1 MGKIKYNTRNQKRVN
16 GRFNK
21 TKKNK
26 RIYRG
31 GKDAVKSEV
40 KSEDRTEDK
49 TGRTEGTGR
58 TERTGIMDYMGDKI
72 GDLASESTSYLT
84 NKTAR
89 LFGLKPIT
97 ADEAK
102 ADQKE
107 MAKETKSVSDA
118 TTNISDSVSNMT
130 SDISDSVNNSSAAL
144 IGDMNDVLKTP
155 IVNEAVSQA
164 ADDTKEITEN
174 LLGSVN
180 ATFDDPKFKKE
191 LADTLNNTAEIAT
204 IGIKAMDKPIDE
216 AIDKVNEATGKA
228 LGGLAGTG
236 IKIATD
242 MMAAVP
248 YVGAVVEM
256 GKIVNDA
263 SKGIS
268 AVVEAGSE
276 VAETSSDLVTNSIEN
291 FKDEYKK
298 AEDLKSSINEKSKIT
313 DRVNDSIND
322 FEETTKNPKE
332 YLKGGGGG
340 KTRKRNLKRKG
351 SSKRV
356 RFHF

>member
-1 MGKIKYNTRNQKRVN
+1 MGKIKYYTRNQKKAN

-26 RIYRG
+26 RIYSG
-31 GKDAVKSEV
+31 GKTAVKADDKPAV
-40 KSEDRTEDK
+40 KP
-49 TGRTEGTGR
+49 
-58 TERTGIMDYMGDKI
+58 ERTGIMDYMGNQI
-72 GDLASESTSYLT
+72 EDLASESTSYLT

-89 LFGLKPIT
+89 LFGFKPIN
-97 ADEAK
+97 AAEAK

-107 MAKETKSVSDA
+107 IDKASK
-118 TTNISDSVSNMT
+118 SVSNMT
-130 SDISDSVNNSSAAL
+130 SDITDSVNDSSASM
-144 IGDMNDVLKTP
+144 INDMNSVLEAP
-155 IVNEAVSQA
+155 VVDEAVSQA

-180 ATFDDPKFKKE
+180 DTFDDPEFKKE
-191 LADTLNNTAEIAT
+191 LVEALDNTAEFAT
-204 IGIKAMDKPIDE
+204 IGIKAMDKPIDQ
-216 AIDKVNEATGKA
+216 AIDKVNDATARA
-228 LGGLAGTG
+228 LGGLLGTG
-236 IKIATD
+236 IKVGTD

-256 GKIVNDA
+256 GKIVNDT

-276 VAETSSDLVTNSIEN
+276 VAETSSDLVTDTIEN
-291 FKDEYKK
+291 FKEETKK

-322 FEETTKNPKE
+322 FEETTKNPTE
-332 YLKGGGGG
+332 YLKGGGSG

-351 SSKRV
+351 KSKRV
-356 RFHF
+356 RFHI

>member
-1 MGKIKYNTRNQKRVN
+1 MGSIKYNTRNQKKVN

-31 GKDAVKSEV
+31 GKIKESTIKSGD
-40 KSEDRTEDK
+40 KSEDK
-49 TGRTEGTGR
+49 P
-58 TERTGIMDYMGDKI
+58 ERIGIMDYLSDKMGDY
-72 GDLASESTSYLT
+72 ASETSSYLT

-89 LFGLKPIT
+89 VFGLKPID
-97 ADEAK
+97 ADEKK

-107 MAKETKSVSDA
+107 MDKASKSVSDA
-118 TTNISDSVSNMT
+118 TTNISDSISDVT
-130 SDISDSVNNSSAAL
+130 SGISDSVNDSSASL
-144 IGDMNDVLKTP
+144 IGDMNDVLKAPLINDT
-155 IVNEAVSQA
+155 VTQA
-164 ADDTKEITEN
+164 ADDTKEITEDILEN
-174 LLGSVN
+174 VN
-180 ATFDDPKFKKE
+180 KTFDDPKFKKE
-191 LADTLNNTAEIAT
+191 VTDTMDNAAEFAT

-236 IKIATD
+236 IKVATD

-248 YVGAVVEM
+248 YVGAVIEM
-256 GKIVNDA
+256 GKIVNDT

-298 AEDLKSSINEKSKIT
+298 AEDLKSSINEKGKIT
-313 DRVNDSIND
+313 DRVNDSIDD

-332 YLKGGGGG
+332 YLKGGGSSR
-340 KTRKRNLKRKG
+340 TRKRKSKRKAN
-351 SSKRV
+351 SKRV
-356 RFHF
+356 RFAF

>member
-1 MGKIKYNTRNQKRVN
+1 MDTIKYNTRNQKKAN

-26 RIYRG
+26 RIYSG
-31 GKDAVKSEV
+31 GKSVVKSEV
-40 KSEDRTEDK
+40 KPVK
-49 TGRTEGTGR
+49 P
-58 TERTGIMDYMGDKI
+58 ERIGIMDSI
-72 GDLASESTSYLT
+72 GTKMEDLASGATSYLT

-89 LFGLKPIT
+89 LFGFKPINT
-97 ADEAK
+97 AEAMEEK
-102 ADQKE
+102 
-107 MAKETKSVSDA
+107 TKSLSDA
-118 TTNISDSVSNMT
+118 TKNISDSISNVT
-130 SDISDSVNNSSAAL
+130 SNISSSVNNSTASL
-144 IGDMNDVLKTP
+144 IGDMNDVLETP
-155 IVNEAVSQA
+155 VVNDAVSQA

-174 LLGSVN
+174 LMGSVN
-180 ATFDDPKFKKE
+180 DTFDDPKFKKE
-191 LADTLNNTAEIAT
+191 LSETLNNTAEIAT

-228 LGGLAGTG
+228 LGGIAGTT
-236 IKIATD
+236 IKVATD

-248 YVGAVVEM
+248 YVGAVIEM
-256 GKIVNDA
+256 GKIVNDT

-276 VAETSSDLVTNSIEN
+276 VAETSSDLVTDSIEN

-322 FEETTKNPKE
+322 FEETTKNPTE
-332 YLKGGGGG
+332 YLKGGSGR

-351 SSKRV
+351 KSKRV
-356 RFHF
+356 RFHI

>member
-49 TGRTEGTGR
+49 TGRTG
-58 TERTGIMDYMGDKI
+58 RTGIMDYMGDKI

-107 MAKETKSVSDA
+107 TAKETKSLSDA

-130 SDISDSVNNSSAAL
+130 SNISDSVNNSSAAL
-144 IGDMNDVLKTP
+144 IGDMNEVLKAP

-164 ADDTKEITEN
+164 ANDTKEITEN
-174 LLGSVN
+174 LLESVN
-180 ATFDDPKFKKE
+180 DTFDDPKFKKE
-191 LADTLNNTAEIAT
+191 LTETMNNTAEIF
-204 IGIKAMDKPIDE
+204 I
-216 AIDKVNEATGKA
+216 
-228 LGGLAGTG
+228 
-236 IKIATD
+236 
-242 MMAAVP
+242 
-248 YVGAVVEM
+248 
-256 GKIVNDA
+256 
-263 SKGIS
+263 
-268 AVVEAGSE
+268 
-276 VAETSSDLVTNSIEN
+276 
-291 FKDEYKK
+291 
-298 AEDLKSSINEKSKIT
+298 
-313 DRVNDSIND
+313 
-322 FEETTKNPKE
+322 
-332 YLKGGGGG
+332 
-340 KTRKRNLKRKG
+340 
-351 SSKRV
+351 
-356 RFHF
+356 

>member
-1 MGKIKYNTRNQKRVN
+1 MGKIKYNTRNQKKAN

-31 GKDAVKSEV
+31 GKDVVKPENKPVDEHNRS
-40 KSEDRTEDK
+40 
-49 TGRTEGTGR
+49 
-58 TERTGIMDYMGDKI
+58 GIMDLMGDKI
-72 GDLASESTSYLT
+72 GDLASDSTSYFT

-89 LFGLKPIT
+89 LFGFKPIND
-97 ADEAK
+97 AEEK

-107 MAKETKSVSDA
+107 MAKASKSVSDA
-118 TTNISDSVSNMT
+118 TTNMSDSVSNMT
-130 SDISDSVNNSSAAL
+130 SGISDSVNNSSAAL
-144 IGDMNDVLKTP
+144 ISDMNEVLKTP
-155 IVNEAVSQA
+155 IVNDAVSQA
-164 ADDTKEITEN
+164 ADDTKEITAN
-174 LLGSVN
+174 FLGSVN
-180 ATFDDPKFKKE
+180 DTFDDPKFKKE
-191 LADTLNNTAEIAT
+191 LAETINNTAEMAS
-204 IGIKAMDKPIDE
+204 IGIKAMDKPLDE

-228 LGGLAGTG
+228 LGGIAGTG

-248 YVGAVVEM
+248 YVGAVIEM
-256 GKIVNDA
+256 GKVVNDA

-276 VAETSSDLVTNSIEN
+276 VAETSSDLVTDSIEN

-298 AEDLKSSINEKSKIT
+298 AEDLKSSLTEKSKIT

-332 YLKGGGGG
+332 YLKGGGG

-351 SSKRV
+351 TSKRV
-356 RFHF
+356 RFHI